1 MKDFTKGIS
10 NHTGPDPNR
19 LFNGYAGTSTGDGEN
34 TKNTKNTKSKK
45 SKKNTKSKKP
55 KVGAFSSPEEAIPF
69 IKDLT
74 KLLRK
79 RLKPGTGVL
88 IGAGLRKH
96 KDLELVIG
104 LGHIDVNI
112 QSYSRPNS
120 DTFIDLDMNIPK
132 VSLIMRVDAESE
144 TVIHDGLGGNLN
156 G

>member
-19 LFNGYAGTSTGDGEN
+19 LFNGSTGTAGGS
-34 TKNTKNTKSKK
+34 KSKK
-45 SKKNTKSKKP
+45 KKKNKKP

-88 IGAGLRKH
+88 IGAGLRNH